1 VWPFEI
7 LTRKLRNQ
15 VSAAGAPLGALS
27 QKQLLL
33 QARMLADQNRE
44 KRKISSL
51 ADVEF
56 QVSSQW
62 GEDGIIDWLVS
73 ALPDIPKSFIEF
85 GVENYS
91 EANTRFLL
99 ELRNWAGLI
108 LDGSAAHMADVKE
121 QSIYWRHQL
130 SVVCAFID
138 SSNIN
143 ALIEQAGFKG
153 EIGLLSVD
161 IDGNDYWVWNAISVV
176 NPVIVVAE
184 YNAVFGDIHAV
195 SVPYKPDFVRTKAHY
210 SNLYFG
216 ASLPALIHVAQQKG
230 YKLVGTNSA
239 GCNAFFVRND
249 HADAVLRRME
259 ATKIFP
265 SKFRESRDAAG
276 KLTYVS
282 GAERSQQLANLP
294 VVLVNEASN
303 NETSIAELGELLSSE
318 WQRGEARSL

>member
-1 VWPFEI
+1 VWPFEK

-15 VSAAGAPLGALS
+15 ISASIEPLRALS
-27 QKQLLL
+27 RRQLLL

-44 KRKISSL
+44 KLKISSL

-73 ALPDIPKSFIEF
+73 ALPDTPKSFIEF
-85 GVENYS
+85 GVENYT

-99 ELRNWAGLI
+99 EMRNWAGLI
-108 LDGSAAHMADVKE
+108 LDGSAAHMENVKE

-161 IDGNDYWVWNAISVV
+161 IDGNDYWVWDAISVV

-184 YNAVFGDIHAV
+184 YNAVFGDIHAI

-216 ASLPALIHVAQQKG
+216 ASLPALVHVARQKG
-230 YKLVGTNSA
+230 YKMVGTNSA
-239 GCNAFFVRND
+239 GCNAFFIRND
-249 HADAVLRRME
+249 HADVVLQRIAE
-259 ATKIFP
+259 TKIFP
-265 SKFRESRDAAG
+265 SKFRESRDPDG
-276 KLTYVS
+276 KLTYQS
-282 GAERSQQLANLP
+282 GAQRSQQLANLP
-294 VVLVNEASN
+294 VVLVNENSN
-303 NETSIAELGELLSSE
+303 TETSIAELGELLSSE
-318 WQRGEARSL
+318 WQRGEARVL